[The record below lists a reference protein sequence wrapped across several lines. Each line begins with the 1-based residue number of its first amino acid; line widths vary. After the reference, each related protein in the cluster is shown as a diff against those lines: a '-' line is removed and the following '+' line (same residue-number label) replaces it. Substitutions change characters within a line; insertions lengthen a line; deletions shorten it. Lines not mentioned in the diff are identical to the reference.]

1 MSRRIKVS
9 IVICVVFLILSSAI
23 TAVSHYI
30 NNGSLPGVSS
40 KSFAPVTVNKVP
52 DDEDIVVQVY
62 QTGIPRHND
71 QSNQSEYSN
80 PEIAL
85 NQIDSGWLT
94 YQYQGYCLL
103 VFDDKDSTLEPL
115 APENTGE
122 KVYYIAM
129 QVPVSRLKI
138 TDLSARHGEETT
150 DPFEYSNQILIMSYS
165 VASELYKLAGIQS
178 RVLCCGAV
186 NIAFI
191 ILVVG
196 INLIISQVRRKR
208 G

>member
-1 MSRRIKVS
+1 MNIRIKVS
-9 IVICVVFLILSSAI
+9 IIICVIFLILSSAI
-23 TAVSHYI
+23 TAFNYYI
-30 NNGSLPGVSS
+30 NVRLPGVSS

-52 DDEDIVVQVY
+52 EDEDIVVQVY
-62 QTGIPRHND
+62 QTGIARHND
-71 QSNQSEYSN
+71 QSEYSN

-115 APENTGE
+115 APGNTGE

-196 INLIISQVRRKR
+196 IDLIISLVRKKR

>member
-1 MSRRIKVS
+1 MRNRVKVS

-23 TAVSHYI
+23 TAISHYI

-52 DDEDIVVQVY
+52 EDEDVVVQVY
-62 QTGIPRHND
+62 QTGIARHND
-71 QSNQSEYSN
+71 QSEYSN

-85 NQIDSGWLT
+85 NQVDRGWLT

-103 VFDDKDSTLEPL
+103 VFDAKDSTLEPI
-115 APENTGE
+115 ADITGE
-122 KVYYIAM
+122 KEYYIAM
-129 QVPVSRLKI
+129 QVPISRLKI

-150 DPFEYSNQILIMSYS
+150 DPFENSNRILIMSYS
-165 VASELYKLAGIQS
+165 VESELNKLEDIQS
-178 RVLCCGAV
+178 GVLCCGAV

-196 INLIISQVRRKR
+196 INLIISPVRKKR

>member
-9 IVICVVFLILSSAI
+9 IVFCVVFLILSSAI

-30 NNGSLPGVSS
+30 NNGSHPGVSS

-103 VFDDKDSTLEPL
+103 VFDDKESTLEPL
-115 APENTGE
+115 APEITGE
-122 KVYYIAM
+122 KVYFIAM

-138 TDLSARHGEETT
+138 TDLSARHGEETS
-150 DPFEYSNQILIMSYS
+150 DPFEFTNQKTIMSYS
-165 VASELYKLAGIQS
+165 VALELDSYRTLHFG
-178 RVLCCGAV
+178 VLYCAAA
-186 NIAFI
+186 NIVFVL
-191 ILVVG
+191 LVVG
-196 INLIISQVRRKR
+196 GNLLISAVRKKH

>member
-1 MSRRIKVS
+1 MNIRIKVS
-9 IVICVVFLILSSAI
+9 IIICVIFLILSSAI
-23 TAVSHYI
+23 TAFNYYI
-30 NNGSLPGVSS
+30 NVRLPGVSS

-52 DDEDIVVQVY
+52 EDEDIVVQVY

-71 QSNQSEYSN
+71 QSNQSDYSN

-196 INLIISQVRRKR
+196 INLIISSVRKKR